1 MLKRLAK
8 ELLYLAFTLAGVG
21 LVLITLT
28 DQVLRWAIYISVIS
42 LVMHLAGV
50 AIDYRE
56 DNISSDISPATA
68 ALLAGISAVAQV
80 LQKLAAAFMD
90 DGKLDMDEINAAFAG
105 TTKTEN

>member
-1 MLKRLAK
+1 MVKRLAK

-50 AIDYRE
+50 AIDYRA
-56 DNISSDISPATA
+56 DNNNDTTSST
-68 ALLAGISAVAQV
+68 
-80 LQKLAAAFMD
+80 
-90 DGKLDMDEINAAFAG
+90 
-105 TTKTEN
+105 

>member
-1 MLKRLAK
+1 MVKRLAK

-56 DNISSDISPATA
+56 DNKNDTTSST
-68 ALLAGISAVAQV
+68 
-80 LQKLAAAFMD
+80 
-90 DGKLDMDEINAAFAG
+90 
-105 TTKTEN
+105 

>member
-1 MLKRLAK
+1 VLKRLAK

-50 AIDYRE
+50 AIDYKE
-56 DNISSDISPATA
+56 DNNNDTTSST
-68 ALLAGISAVAQV
+68 
-80 LQKLAAAFMD
+80 
-90 DGKLDMDEINAAFAG
+90 
-105 TTKTEN
+105 

>member
-1 MLKRLAK
+1 M
-8 ELLYLAFTLAGVG
+8 AGIG

-56 DNISSDISPATA
+56 DNNNDTTSST
-68 ALLAGISAVAQV
+68 
-80 LQKLAAAFMD
+80 
-90 DGKLDMDEINAAFAG
+90 
-105 TTKTEN
+105 

>member
-1 MLKRLAK
+1 MVKRLAK

-50 AIDYRE
+50 AIDYRQ
-56 DNISSDISPATA
+56 DNNNDTTSST
-68 ALLAGISAVAQV
+68 
-80 LQKLAAAFMD
+80 
-90 DGKLDMDEINAAFAG
+90 
-105 TTKTEN
+105 

>member
-1 MLKRLAK
+1 MVKRLAK

-50 AIDYRE
+50 AIDYKE
-56 DNISSDISPATA
+56 DNNNDTTSST
-68 ALLAGISAVAQV
+68 
-80 LQKLAAAFMD
+80 
-90 DGKLDMDEINAAFAG
+90 
-105 TTKTEN
+105 

>member
-1 MLKRLAK
+1 MVKRLAK
-8 ELLYLAFTLAGVG
+8 ELLYLAFTLAGIG

-56 DNISSDISPATA
+56 DNNNDTTSST
-68 ALLAGISAVAQV
+68 
-80 LQKLAAAFMD
+80 
-90 DGKLDMDEINAAFAG
+90 
-105 TTKTEN
+105 

>member
-8 ELLYLAFTLAGVG
+8 ELLYLAFSLAGVG

-28 DQVLRWAIYISVIS
+28 DQVLRWAIYISVTS

-56 DNISSDISPATA
+56 DNNNDTTSST
-68 ALLAGISAVAQV
+68 
-80 LQKLAAAFMD
+80 
-90 DGKLDMDEINAAFAG
+90 
-105 TTKTEN
+105 

>member
-8 ELLYLAFTLAGVG
+8 ELLYLAFTLTGVG

-28 DQVLRWAIYISVIS
+28 DQVLRLAIYISVIS

-56 DNISSDISPATA
+56 DNNNDTTSST
-68 ALLAGISAVAQV
+68 
-80 LQKLAAAFMD
+80 
-90 DGKLDMDEINAAFAG
+90 
-105 TTKTEN
+105 

>member
-28 DQVLRWAIYISVIS
+28 DQVLRWAIYITVIS

-50 AIDYRE
+50 AIDYKQ
-56 DNISSDISPATA
+56 DNNNDTTSST
-68 ALLAGISAVAQV
+68 
-80 LQKLAAAFMD
+80 
-90 DGKLDMDEINAAFAG
+90 
-105 TTKTEN
+105 

>member
-56 DNISSDISPATA
+56 DNNNNDTTSST
-68 ALLAGISAVAQV
+68 
-80 LQKLAAAFMD
+80 
-90 DGKLDMDEINAAFAG
+90 
-105 TTKTEN
+105 

>member
-1 MLKRLAK
+1 VLKRLAK
-8 ELLYLAFTLAGVG
+8 ELLYLAFTLAGIG

-56 DNISSDISPATA
+56 DNNNDTTSST
-68 ALLAGISAVAQV
+68 
-80 LQKLAAAFMD
+80 
-90 DGKLDMDEINAAFAG
+90 
-105 TTKTEN
+105 